1 MENQDKVARRNW
13 LKKSL
18 ALAVGTVGAGFTLSE
33 ANKDTCAVTP
43 RQELGPFSTMK
54 FRTQADHDIDL
65 TQITGQ
71 TGTAM
76 GGVMIVHGKILDTNC
91 QPIAGAIVEIWQAN
105 HHGKYRHEYDDSG
118 ASDPN
123 FQGWAQAVTNEK
135 GEYRFKTIKPG
146 LYGRRARHIHYK
158 VSKRGYHELV
168 TQLYFDGEE
177 RNKTDG
183 ILNSFTHDE
192 QMRLMGKVDPKAAM
206 PTYEFSINLDRVLVG
221 AVPQKVLAEY
231 VGVYALNTKGTYYEY
246 ILNTFLGG
254 PYDKA
259 TATIEQQD
267 GLLYLTTLNAPKAEL
282 LWQAKDQFDAV
293 SFYDTILFFG
303 RDAIGKVT
311 SVTFRARDGKELTG
325 QRA

>member
-1 MENQDKVARRNW
+1 MENQNKLPRRNW
-13 LKKSL
+13 LKRSI
-18 ALAVGTVGAGFTLSE
+18 ALAAGTVGTGFTLTQ

-43 RQELGPFSTMK
+43 RQELGPFPTMQ
-54 FRTQADHDIDL
+54 FRTQADHDVDL
-65 TQITGQ
+65 TQLAGQ
-71 TGTAM
+71 AGTAT
-76 GGVMIVHGKILDTNC
+76 GEVMVVHGKILDTNC

-105 HHGKYRHEYDDSG
+105 HHGKYRHEFDDSG
-118 ASDPN
+118 QSDPN
-123 FQGWAQAVTNEK
+123 FQGWAQAVTNAQ

-183 ILNSFTHDE
+183 ILNSFTHEE
-192 QMRLMGKVDPKAAM
+192 QMRLMGKLDHKATT

-221 AVPQKVLAEY
+221 AVPEKVLAEY
-231 VGVYALNTKGTYYEY
+231 VGDYTLNLKGTNYER

-254 PYDKA
+254 PYEKA
-259 TATIEQQD
+259 TAMIEQQG
-267 GLLYLTTLNAPKAEL
+267 GLLYLTTPNAPKAEL
-282 LWQAKDQFDAV
+282 FWKAKDQFDAA
-293 SFYDTILFFG
+293 SFYDTMLSFG
-303 RDAIGKVT
+303 RDAAGRVT

-325 QRA
+325 TRA